1 LAEARTASKEARA
14 LELREAK
21 NEIKIKETEIEA
33 GNTSK
38 ATAADSI

>member
-14 LELREAK
+14 LELQEA
-21 NEIKIKETEIEA
+21 NSEIKNKEKEIEA
-33 GNTSK
+33 GNTLK